1 VAIAS
6 VDPAGYE
13 TAQEQQ
19 YIIDVTRDTG
29 MVSTTPTEIN
39 DLIGAAHGAC
49 RAMAAGETPG
59 QLIDVLATPPH
70 PMPYGVATALVYDAI
85 KDLCPYTAWN
95 TATTTKHNNQSS
107 PWSTRKALVQGPFY
121 ALFAKCLCAGYLR
134 EHDRGSGDGLSRVC
148 PRSPSTTAQTSCS
161 PAKHSNSGFERALLA
176 MTYFCGRLKLDSTPS
191 SSAPAVCPRSIMR
204 SQKWDAGCVRS
215 LDSNPPLPDPNSNDL

>member
-1 VAIAS
+1 MNTTIKALVAAASVVGAMATGVAIAS

-39 DLIGAAHGAC
+39 DLIGGAHGAC

-85 KDLCPYTAWN
+85 KDLCPYTVRHRRA
-95 TATTTKHNNQSS
+95 ARRQSI
-107 PWSTRKALVQGPFY
+107 RI
-121 ALFAKCLCAGYLR
+121 
-134 EHDRGSGDGLSRVC
+134 RGSS
-148 PRSPSTTAQTSCS
+148 
-161 PAKHSNSGFERALLA
+161 ER
-176 MTYFCGRLKLDSTPS
+176 GW
-191 SSAPAVCPRSIMR
+191 
-204 SQKWDAGCVRS
+204 Q
-215 LDSNPPLPDPNSNDL
+215 